1 MFEYGLPCATR
12 QSPFSQNNY
21 IEWQIGY
28 DVDVNNENLSLS
40 TLANERFTSY
50 NGKTKVFYELSECL
64 YYFTQWG
71 LIEITALRKLLT
83 FLSALEED
91 ALLTNHRDCKIK
103 RTHPAEKTINNI
115 DFLQL
120 TLEYPQLIY
129 KFEQYEIIAEITIRE
144 KQRAIGTQPMLYFCI
159 PITEINANEN
169 LIGRVRT
176 IKGAW

>member
-1 MFEYGLPCATR
+1 MKTYRFQLWRMSGSHHITEKQRC
-12 QSPFSQNNY
+12 FMNY
-21 IEWQIGY
+21 RS
-28 DVDVNNENLSLS
+28 V
-40 TLANERFTSY
+40 FTILL
-50 NGKTKVFYELSECL
+50 NG
-64 YYFTQWG
+64 G

-169 LIGRVRT
+169 LIGRVAQLREHGEFVFNQ
-176 IKGAW
+176 KNYK